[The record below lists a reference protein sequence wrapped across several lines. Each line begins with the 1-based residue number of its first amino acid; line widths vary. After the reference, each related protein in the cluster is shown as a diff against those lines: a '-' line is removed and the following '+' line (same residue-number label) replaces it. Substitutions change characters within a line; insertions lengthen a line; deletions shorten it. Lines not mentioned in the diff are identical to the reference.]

1 MATIPS
7 DFKYTREHEW
17 ANYDAN
23 KGIVTIGITEHAAEK
38 LGEIVYVELPEE
50 GAQIEHE
57 ETFGI
62 VESTKAVSDLFAP
75 VSGEVLEVNDV
86 LLDTPDLV
94 SEDPYDEGWMI
105 RVKLSDPSELEE
117 LMNADEYEVFIGE
130 LEEEEEE

>member
-7 DFKYTREHEW
+7 DYKYTREHEW
-17 ANYDAN
+17 ASYDEARRV
-23 KGIVTIGITEHAAEK
+23 VTIGITEYAAEK

-50 GAQIEHE
+50 GSRVERE

-62 VESTKAVSDLFAP
+62 VESTKAVSDLFSP
-75 VSGEVLEVNDV
+75 ITGEVLEVNDV

-105 RVKLSDPSELEE
+105 RVKVADPSDLDD
-117 LMNADEYEVFIGE
+117 LMTADEYEAFIGE
-130 LEEEEEE
+130 LEEEEED

>member
-7 DFKYTREHEW
+7 DFRYTREHEW
-17 ANYDAN
+17 TSYDEG
-23 KGIVTIGITEHAAEK
+23 KRIVTVGITEYAAEK

-50 GAQIEHE
+50 GSHVERE

-75 VSGEVLEVNDV
+75 VSGVVVEVNDV

-94 SEDPYDEGWMI
+94 SEDPFDEGWMI
-105 RVKLSDPSELEE
+105 KVKLSDPAELDE
-117 LMNADEYEVFIGE
+117 LMTAHDYEAFIGE

>member
-7 DFKYTREHEW
+7 DYKYTREHEW
-17 ANYDAN
+17 VSFDAAR
-23 KGIVTIGITEHAAEK
+23 GVVTLGITEYAAEK

-50 GAQIEHE
+50 GSQVERE

-62 VESTKAVSDLFAP
+62 VESTKAVSDLFSP

-105 RVKLSDPSELEE
+105 RVKVADPSDLDE
-117 LMNADEYEVFIGE
+117 LMTADEYETFIGE
-130 LEEEEEE
+130 LEEEEE